1 MGDPQSPLTCSRAPA
16 KATFVLVHG
25 AWHGG
30 WGWKKVAERLRAI
43 GHDVFTPTLTG
54 LGERAH
60 LLAPD
65 IDLTTHIEDVLGVL
79 EYEDLV
85 NVVLVGHSYGGMV
98 IAGVA
103 DRAPSRIATLV
114 YLDAFFPE
122 TGKALRDYLPGD
134 ALDEMVSSQ
143 GDGWRLPSP
152 WNAKDFGVTDEEDA
166 AWANARIGDQP
177 YKTFTQPLEFAA
189 SFNDDMR
196 GAYIRTS
203 QDSYVSHAARAR
215 EHGFDYFELLT
226 AGHNSMMTQP
236 AELVEV
242 LLTIAGKH
250 PQS

>member
-1 MGDPQSPLTCSRAPA
+1 MDVIQLRGKPR
-16 KATFVLVHG
+16 TFLLVHG

-30 WGWKKVAERLRAI
+30 WCWGKVAKRLRAI
-43 GHDVFTPTLTG
+43 DHEVFTPTLTG

-79 EYEDLV
+79 EYEDLRD
-85 NVVLVGHSYGGMV
+85 VVLVGHSYGGMV

-103 DRAPSRIATLV
+103 DRAPSRVAMLV

-122 TGKALRDYLPGD
+122 SGMALRDYLPGD
-134 ALDEMVSSQ
+134 ALDEMVNSQ

-152 WNAKDFGVTDEEDA
+152 WDAKDFGITDKEDA
-166 AWANARIGDQP
+166 AWTNARIGDQP
-177 YKTFTQPLEFAA
+177 YKTFTQPLDLAG
-189 SFNDDMR
+189 NDQIT

-203 QDSYVSHAARAR
+203 QDRYVSHAVRAR

-236 AELVEV
+236 AELVAL
-242 LLTIAGKH
+242 LLTIADN
-250 PQS
+250 

>member
-1 MGDPQSPLTCSRAPA
+1 VAACREVETRLIR
-16 KATFVLVHG
+16 
-25 AWHGG
+25 G

-134 ALDEMVSSQ
+134 VLDEMVSSQ

-152 WNAKDFGVTDEEDA
+152 WDAKDFGVTDEEDA

-250 PQS
+250 PQSPPIGQTP

>member
-1 MGDPQSPLTCSRAPA
+1 MGDPQSPLTCSCAPA